1 MGFDASAYLS
11 ALPKLVAV
19 SWISV
24 AITLAAMALALC
36 GGVLL
41 TWLRAL
47 KWRPLSLLIAAL
59 RSVVFGVPLLVL
71 ILVAYYVL
79 PAAGVNLSP
88 VTAGTLA
95 IATCSAFFTSEIFR
109 GALSVLPAGQIEA
122 AAALGLRSTP
132 VWLRIVLP
140 QVLRASVPPLVNEFT
155 ILLKA
160 TALLSVITVTDLM
173 RTAQQIYAV
182 NYRPFETLLAAGTIY
197 VVINLLA
204 SRVGARFE
212 TAGARRAL

>member
-1 MGFDASAYLS
+1 MGFETSAYLD
-11 ALPKLVAV
+11 ALPKLAAV

-24 AITLAAMALALC
+24 AITLVAMALALV
-36 GGVLL
+36 GGLVL

-59 RSVVFGVPLLVL
+59 RSIVFGVPLLVL

-79 PAAGVNLSP
+79 PAAGLNLSP
-88 VTAGTLA
+88 MAAGTLA
-95 IATCSAFFTSEIFR
+95 IAVCSAFFTSEIVR
-109 GALSVLPAGQIEA
+109 GALSVVPAGQIEA
-122 AAALGLRSTP
+122 AAALGLRSPP

-182 NYRPFETLLAAGTIY
+182 NYRPFETLLAAATIY
-197 VVINLLA
+197 IAINLVA
-204 SRVGARFE
+204 SRVGALFE
-212 TAGARRAL
+212 AGDLRRAR